1 MDLQKTLRFFSRN
14 VLLFLK
20 GEGLGV
26 IDKIRLKLKG
36 AGGPMQIRY
45 NGKPFTVTH
54 ASSFISMYEEL
65 VLKGIYAFKAD
76 SSAPYIIDCGA
87 NIGLSIAYFKKMY
100 PQSKILAFE
109 ADKTTYDVL
118 QSNVK
123 AGGFN
128 GVDVRHNAVWIN
140 NEELSFISE
149 GGLSGHLGE
158 SSTSKQ
164 VNKVRAVRL
173 KEILNEPI
181 DLLKI
186 DIEGAEHEVMKDC
199 ADSLSN
205 VKLLFV
211 EYHSETDKPQE
222 LQVIL
227 DIITKAGFRYHI
239 QEANTTAQPFM
250 GIIPMLHMDLQLNI
264 FAYREK

>member
-1 MDLQKTLRFFSRN
+1 MDLQKTLRFLSRN

-20 GEGLGV
+20 GEGLGFA
-26 IDKIRLKLKG
+26 DKVRLKLKG
-36 AGGPMQIRY
+36 AGGPLQIKY
-45 NGKPFTVTH
+45 HGKPFTVTH

-76 SSAPYIIDCGA
+76 DPAPYIIDCGA
-87 NIGLSIAYFKKMY
+87 NIGLSIAYFKRMY
-100 PQSKILAFE
+100 PQAKILAFE
-109 ADKTTYDVL
+109 ADKATFDVL
-118 QSNVK
+118 QNNVN
-123 AGGFN
+123 AGGFSN
-128 GVDVRHNAVWIN
+128 VEVCHNAVWVN
-140 NEELSFISE
+140 NEELSFVSE

-158 SSTSKQ
+158 GNATKQ
-164 VNKVRAVRL
+164 VNQVRAIRL
-173 KEILNEPI
+173 KELLNEPV

-199 ADSLSN
+199 ADNLGK

-264 FAYREK
+264 FAYRA